1 MNPPVN
7 PCATAALVGALRAIR
22 GDLLN
27 PKEHPEDRC
36 GSALAI
42 TESALHMAQLPVESV
57 PLCNICNRGVP
68 AVVSN
73 GSRRFCPDCFE
84 ANERAIKSGADGV
97 HEVFY
102 PEALKVSIPE
112 CNPQSAQSMFELLL
126 AISVT
131 IPLLLPK
138 TPFNDELVTH
148 IHSVIAEAKKPF
160 PVVPVSE
167 DVETIRGVIEYA
179 RRNTGRNSGAW
190 LEEKALAAL
199 DRLAST
205 AGRKD
210 P

>member
-1 MNPPVN
+1 MTTPVN
-7 PCATAALVGALRAIR
+7 PDATAALVEALRAIR

-42 TESALHMAQLPVESV
+42 TESALQMAQLPVESV

-73 GSRRFCPDCFE
+73 GSRRFCPDF
-84 ANERAIKSGADGV
+84 KSGADGV